1 MKRNYNSFSFFK
13 LTTPHSGAHPPPT
26 TLRGVVRTGALG
38 LTGVYAMNRVH
49 AQPGSRI
56 KERIIVDIGV
66 FLLNLGVW
74 HSQVLNPV
82 QYVWV
87 PRSAYACAVCI
98 LFLFHKL
105 PCFC

>member
-1 MKRNYNSFSFFK
+1 MESLGFRKAPWIKEARRQISMKRNHNSFSFFK

-38 LTGVYAMNRVH
+38 LTGLYAMNRVH

-66 FLLNLGVW
+66 FLL
-74 HSQVLNPV
+74 
-82 QYVWV
+82 
-87 PRSAYACAVCI
+87 RSVAQSGA
-98 LFLFHKL
+98 
-105 PCFC
+105 